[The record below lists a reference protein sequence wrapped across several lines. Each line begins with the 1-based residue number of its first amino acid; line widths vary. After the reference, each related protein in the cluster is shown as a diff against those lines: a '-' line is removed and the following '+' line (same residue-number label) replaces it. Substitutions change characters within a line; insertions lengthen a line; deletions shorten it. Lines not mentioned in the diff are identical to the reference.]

1 MPTTVKNATNL
12 PMVFY
17 KNGHDVG
24 QCVVDDSSKL
34 RVGLTKKFPKAR
46 FFFVQLSVF
55 IILIILFFNSKSK
68 TSFFK

>member
-1 MPTTVKNATNL
+1 MRNEFVRFVAIPVIVFALFLSPFMSVSFAQNATNL

-34 RVGLTKKFPKAR
+34 RMGLTKKFPK
-46 FFFVQLSVF
+46 
-55 IILIILFFNSKSK
+55 
-68 TSFFK
+68 